1 MRIQLNGEPFE
12 LPDNQS
18 VADLLVRLDLTGR
31 RVAVEL
37 NLDIVPRSQHDS
49 TQRLMFPFARLI
61 SYLSTWTTLMPG
73 DVIATGTPTGAGVR
87 MDPPRFLAAG
97 DVVEVEVSG
106 VGLLRNPVADER
118 PA

>member
-1 MRIQLNGEPFE
+1 MRIQLNGYPFE

-49 TQRLMFPFARLI
+49 TQLAE
-61 SYLSTWTTLMPG
+61 G
-73 DVIATGTPTGAGVR
+73 DQ
-87 MDPPRFLAAG
+87 
-97 DVVEVEVSG
+97 VEVVHAIG
-106 VGLLRNPVADER
+106 GG
-118 PA
+118 